1 MLAGRVGQLFNQ
13 SSLGNELDLDN
24 KTINSWFTLL
34 ETSFLTFK
42 LQPYHSN
49 FNKVIVKTPKI
60 YFHDTGL
67 LCHLLGIRSQ
77 EDLELHF
84 AKGNIFENLVISEMY
99 KNSINNA
106 TKSKIY
112 FWRDK
117 SQNEVDLIVE
127 TGVRLDAIEIKS
139 AKTIYQNQFRGLDY
153 FKNLKADTNL
163 HLVYGGNENQERT
176 NYSVHS
182 ILNLPQF

>member
-1 MLAGRVGQLFNQ
+1 
-13 SSLGNELDLDN
+13 
-24 KTINSWFTLL
+24 
-34 ETSFLTFK
+34 
-42 LQPYHSN
+42 
-49 FNKVIVKTPKI
+49 
-60 YFHDTGL
+60 
-67 LCHLLGIRSQ
+67 LGIRSQ

-106 TKSKIY
+106 TKSKTY

>member
-1 MLAGRVGQLFNQ
+1 M
-13 SSLGNELDLDN
+13 GNELDLDN

-49 FNKVIVKTPKI
+49 FNKVIVKHQNI
-60 YFHDTGL
+60 LSRHGSIVSFIR
-67 LCHLLGIRSQ
+67 IRSQ

-106 TKSKIY
+106 TKSITY

-139 AKTIYQNQFRGLDY
+139 AKTIYQNQFRG
-153 FKNLKADTNL
+153 
-163 HLVYGGNENQERT
+163 
-176 NYSVHS
+176 
-182 ILNLPQF
+182 